1 MEKDELYASRRKL
14 AIVAQGRNRYFFDM
28 AIDVKSLHYFIAVAE
43 EGNFTRAA
51 ERLDMRQP
59 PLSRQIKLLEQ
70 ELDAQLFRRKPRGVE
85 LTSAG
90 RVLLGEAKETLGRLD
105 RGLEAT
111 RRTARGEEGR
121 LSVGIAPTAPFHP
134 LVPRSIRA
142 YREAYPGVSLT
153 LWEGL
158 SNEVIGRFS
167 KDEMDVAFVR
177 AANHLEVLRV
187 TRLLDEPMIA
197 ALPSQHPMA
206 QQSQGKAVPLSQLS
220 GDPFIIIG
228 PPGTGIHDETIAACR
243 KAGFSPRIGQQAP
256 RITSTL
262 GLVAAGLGV
271 AIVPE
276 SMERMTMDGVVFRQL
291 SGAQPTAFLGL
302 ASRRGETSPLARQ
315 FLRLVMR
322 IAKQR

>member
-1 MEKDELYASRRKL
+1 
-14 AIVAQGRNRYFFDM
+14 M
-28 AIDVKSLHYFIAVAE
+28 AVDVRSLHYFIAVAE

-51 ERLDMRQP
+51 ERLDMQQP
-59 PLSRQIKLLEQ
+59 PLSRQIKSLER
-70 ELDAQLFRRKPRGVE
+70 ELDVQLFRRKPRGVE

-90 RVLLGEAKETLGRLD
+90 RVLLVEAKATLSQLD

-111 RRTARGEEGR
+111 RRAARGEQGR

-158 SNEVIGRFS
+158 SNEVVARFS
-167 KDEMDVAFVR
+167 RDEMDVAFVR
-177 AANHLEVLRV
+177 ASHLHAEALQI
-187 TRLLDEPMIA
+187 TPLLDEPMVA

-206 QQSQGKAVPLSQLS
+206 RRQKGKAVALARLA

-243 KAGFSPRIGQQAP
+243 DAGFSPRIGQQAP

-262 GLVAAGLGV
+262 GLVATGLGV

-276 SMERMTMDGVVFRQL
+276 SMQRMTMDGVVFRRL
-291 SGAQPTAFLGL
+291 SGAQPKAFLGL
-302 ASRRGETSPLARQ
+302 AWRRADTSPLLRQ
-315 FLRLVMR
+315 FLRTVKEVASQVLPGR
-322 IAKQR
+322 